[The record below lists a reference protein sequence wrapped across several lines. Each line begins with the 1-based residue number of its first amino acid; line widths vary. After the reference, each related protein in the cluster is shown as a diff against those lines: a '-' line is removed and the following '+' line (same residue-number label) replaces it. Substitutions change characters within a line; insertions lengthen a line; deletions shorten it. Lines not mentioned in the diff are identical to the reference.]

1 MITSKYVKTGETKK
15 YSMFI
20 SPAHQR
26 DISNNS
32 IKSIMESMKDLRIQ
46 KRVIHMKSYL
56 KEQEL
61 IHIHLRRSK

>member
-32 IKSIMESMKDLRIQ
+32 GKKKSNNRSIFQSFNIKS
-46 KRVIHMKSYL
+46 L
-56 KEQEL
+56 KPKGL
-61 IHIHLRRSK
+61 